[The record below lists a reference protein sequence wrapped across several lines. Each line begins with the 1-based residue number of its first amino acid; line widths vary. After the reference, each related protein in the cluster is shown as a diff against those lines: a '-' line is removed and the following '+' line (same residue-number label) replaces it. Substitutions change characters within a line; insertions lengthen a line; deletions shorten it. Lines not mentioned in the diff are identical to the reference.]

1 MLARLATSA
10 PDVDPLVL
18 LGTGATQIREVF
30 PAESVPGI
38 LVAYMAGIKTALA
51 IAMGAVGV
59 AFVVSLF
66 GNFGRLNRETMRVQA
81 GGAA

>member
-1 MLARLATSA
+1 MARLASSA

-18 LGTGATQIREVF
+18 LGTGATQIRTVF
-30 PAESVPGI
+30 PAELVPGI
-38 LVAYMAGIKTALA
+38 LVAYMAGIQTALA
-51 IAMGAVGV
+51 LAVGAVGV

-66 GNFGRLNRETMRVQA
+66 SNFRRLNTETLKMA